1 MWNPVNPNIGR
12 NRIAITTIMD
22 ILEEKLAN

>member
-1 MWNPVNPNIGR
+1 MCIPVNPNTGR